1 MTWSTDPDPSPQTA
15 AQHPTSHGPSIAWL
29 EDAFL
34 EAYVC
39 WREACDH
46 VDFSYHVLDTCERS
60 DRRIAFAAYAAAL
73 DREESAA
80 GAYRNAADRLRPT
93 AGPR

>member
-15 AQHPTSHGPSIAWL
+15 APRPRSQGPSTAWL

-46 VDFSYHVLDTCERS
+46 VDSSYHVFDTCEPW
-60 DRRIAFAAYAAAL
+60 DRRVAFAAYAAAL

-80 GAYRNAADRLRPT
+80 GAYREAADRLH
-93 AGPR
+93 AIVGPR